1 MKYEAVLFDFDG
13 TLADSNELINRS
25 HLSVLEEYYPGMY
38 TLESVRQFNG
48 PSLDEVY
55 GRLDWEEKDTMI
67 AKYREYNAIYHDEM
81 IRLFDG
87 VTEQLHVLKEKG
99 MKLAVVSTKRNDTL
113 WKGIKL
119 LGLDGLFDVVIGGE
133 DYTYYKPNPEPIYRA
148 MAELNC
154 LHEKTM
160 MVGDNF
166 HDIEAANNAGILSVF
181 VGWSQKTREEIAPY
195 GPDCIVDTMEELT
208 DLVLDRSRPKVS

>member
-1 MKYEAVLFDFDG
+1 MKFEAVLFDFDG
-13 TLADSNELINRS
+13 TLADSNDLINRS
-25 HLSVLEEYYPGMY
+25 HLSVLEEYFPGVY
-38 TLESVRQFNG
+38 TVDSVRKFNG

-55 GRLDWEEKDTMI
+55 GTLNWEEKDTMI
-67 AKYREYNAIYHDEM
+67 TKYRTYNALYHDEM

-87 VTEQLHVLKEKG
+87 VAEQLRVLKDQG
-99 MKLAVVSTKRNDTL
+99 VQLAVVSTKRNDVL
-113 WKGIKL
+113 WKGIRL
-119 LGLDGLFDVVIGGE
+119 LGLEGMFDVVIGGE
-133 DYTYYKPNPEPIYRA
+133 DYTHYKPHPEPIYRA

-166 HDIEAANNAGILSVF
+166 HDIEAAKNAGVAGVF

-195 GPDCIVDTMEELT
+195 EPDYIVETMEELT
-208 DLVLDRSRPKVS
+208 NLVLAPSTVMK